1 MSAASSIKGKQLP
14 VHSVSVEIYS
24 GIARFR
30 CDSTVLVCFHIVRYR
45 LNSDFFLHVKSE
57 WIVSSDA
64 SSTLRDS
71 SSWILIVWFG
81 LATEL

>member
-57 WIVSSDA
+57 
-64 SSTLRDS
+64 
-71 SSWILIVWFG
+71 
-81 LATEL
+81 